1 MPNVAITA
9 LPVASSAVT
18 TDVLPIVQGGIT
30 KQLTNALL
38 FTNSTLVAPALGT
51 PASGNLIN
59 CTGLPVATGV
69 SGLGTSVATFLATP
83 SSANLR
89 TAVTDETGTG
99 ALVFATSPTL
109 VTPALGTPSSGTLTN
124 CTGLPI
130 GTGVSGLAANVATF
144 LATPSSANLAA
155 VLTDETGT
163 GANVFATGPTLVT
176 PVLGA
181 ATGTSLNTTG
191 NQTITGT
198 GKQGY
203 ETGSGG
209 VVVQI
214 TSKATGVTLNKTN
227 GQITMVNSALAGTTI
242 VSFTLTNSVIEAG
255 DIIVMNHI
263 SGGTLGAYA
272 FNASTAAGSASI
284 NVSNLTTGS
293 LSDAIVLRF
302 AVIKVVSA

>member
-18 TDVLPIVQGGIT
+18 TDVLPIVQGGVT
-30 KQLTNALL
+30 KQVTNALL
-38 FTNSTLVAPALGT
+38 FTSPTLVTPALGT
-51 PASGNLIN
+51 PASGVLTN

-69 SGLGTSVATFLATP
+69 AGLGASVATFLATP

-89 TAVTDETGTG
+89 TALTDETGTG
-99 ALVFATSPTL
+99 FAVFATSPTL
-109 VTPALGTPSSGTLTN
+109 VTPALTSPTLT
-124 CTGLPI
+124 
-130 GTGVSGLAANVATF
+130 S
-144 LATPSSANLAA
+144 
-155 VLTDETGT
+155 
-163 GANVFATGPTLVT
+163 PTMTT
-176 PVLGA
+176 PVLGV
-181 ATGTSLNTTG
+181 ATGTSLSTTG

-203 ETGSGG
+203 ATGSGG
-209 VVVQI
+209 AVVQATNKS
-214 TSKATGVTLNKTN
+214 TSVTLNTPN
-227 GQITMVNSALAGTTI
+227 GQITMNAASLAATSI
-242 VSFTLTNSVIEAG
+242 VSFTLVNSVIEAG

-284 NVSNLTTGS
+284 NVSNLTLGALT
-293 LSDAIVLRF
+293 DAIVLRF

>member
-30 KQLTNALL
+30 KQVTNALL
-38 FTNSTLVAPALGT
+38 FT
-51 PASGNLIN
+51 
-59 CTGLPVATGV
+59 
-69 SGLGTSVATFLATP
+69 
-83 SSANLR
+83 SA
-89 TAVTDETGTG
+89 
-99 ALVFATSPTL
+99 TL
-109 VTPALGTPSSGTLTN
+109 VTPALGTPASGVLTN
-124 CTGLPI
+124 CTGLPVS
-130 GTGVSGLAANVATF
+130 TGVSGLGASVATF
-144 LATPSSANLAA
+144 LGTASSANLRAA
-155 VLTDETGT
+155 LTDETGT
-163 GANVFATGPTLVT
+163 GSAVFATSPTIASPTLT
-176 PVLGA
+176 APVLGV
-181 ATGTSLNTTG
+181 ATGTSLSTTG
-191 NQTITGT
+191 NQTITGA

-203 ETGSGG
+203 ATGSGG
-209 VVVQI
+209 AVVQA
-214 TSKATGVTLNKTN
+214 TSKATGVALNTPN

-242 VSFTLTNSVIEAG
+242 VSFTLTNSTIEAG
-255 DIIVMNHI
+255 DIIVFNHI

>member
-9 LPVASSAVT
+9 LPVATSAVT

-30 KQLTNALL
+30 KQVTNALL
-38 FTNSTLVAPALGT
+38 FTSPTLVTPALGT
-51 PASGNLIN
+51 PASGVLTN
-59 CTGLPVATGV
+59 CTGLPVASGV

-89 TAVTDETGTG
+89 
-99 ALVFATSPTL
+99 
-109 VTPALGTPSSGTLTN
+109 
-124 CTGLPI
+124 
-130 GTGVSGLAANVATF
+130 AA
-144 LATPSSANLAA
+144 
-155 VLTDETGT
+155 LTDETGT
-163 GANVFATGPTLVT
+163 GSAVFATSPTIATPTLTAPVLGTVASGNISACTSTSMALTTPTLTAPALGTVASGNISACTSTSIVLTT

-191 NQTITGT
+191 NQTVTGT

-209 VVVQI
+209 VVTQL
-214 TSKATGVTLNKTN
+214 TSKATTVVLNKTN
-227 GQITMVNSALAGTTI
+227 GQITMNNANLLAATT
-242 VSFTLTNSVIEAG
+242 VSFTLTNSTIEAG

-263 SGGTLGAYA
+263 SGGTIGSYL
-272 FNASTAAGSASI
+272 FQASTLAGSATI
-284 NVSNLTTGS
+284 YVTNWTAGALAEAVV
-293 LSDAIVLRF
+293 IRF

>member
-1 MPNVAITA
+1 
-9 LPVASSAVT
+9 
-18 TDVLPIVQGGIT
+18 
-30 KQLTNALL
+30 
-38 FTNSTLVAPALGT
+38 
-51 PASGNLIN
+51 
-59 CTGLPVATGV
+59 
-69 SGLGTSVATFLATP
+69 TP

-89 TAVTDETGTG
+89 TALTDETGTG
-99 ALVFATSPTL
+99 VAVFATSPTL
-109 VTPALGTPSSGTLTN
+109 VTPVLGTVASGN
-124 CTGLPI
+124 ISACTS
-130 GTGVSGLAANVATF
+130 TSM
-144 LATPSSANLAA
+144 
-155 VLTDETGT
+155 VLT
-163 GANVFATGPTLVT
+163 T
-176 PVLGA
+176 PVIGA

-203 ETGSGG
+203 ATGSGG
-209 VVVQI
+209 AVVQG
-214 TSKATGVTLNKTN
+214 TNKATSVTLNTSN

-302 AVIKVVSA
+302 AIIKVVSA

>member
-9 LPVASSAVT
+9 LPVAASAAT

-30 KQLTNALL
+30 KQVTNALL
-38 FTNSTLVAPALGT
+38 FTSPTLVTPALGT
-51 PASGNLIN
+51 PASGVLTN
-59 CTGLPVATGV
+59 CTGLPVASGV

-89 TAVTDETGTG
+89 AALTDETGTG
-99 ALVFATSPTL
+99 SAVFATSPTL
-109 VTPALGTPSSGTLTN
+109 VTPALGTVASGNISACTSTSMALT
-124 CTGLPI
+124 
-130 GTGVSGLAANVATF
+130 
-144 LATPSSANLAA
+144 TP
-155 VLTDETGT
+155 VLTSPALGT
-163 GANVFATGPTLVT
+163 VASGNISACTSTSMVLTT

-203 ETGSGG
+203 ATGSGG
-209 VVVQI
+209 TVTQL
-214 TSKATGVTLNKTN
+214 TDKATGVTLNKTN
-227 GQITMVNSALAGTTI
+227 GQITMNNASLGATSI
-242 VSFTLTNSVIEAG
+242 VSFTLTNSTIEAG

-263 SGGTLGAYA
+263 SGGTLGAYS

-284 NVSNLTTGS
+284 NVSNLTLGALT
-293 LSDAIVLRF
+293 DAIVLRF